1 MVDQI
6 GSRPALNKAQADA
19 ARHERSR
26 KEAKCTID
34 EFSYVVIMT
43 GVVCPE

>member
-1 MVDQI
+1 MVDLI

-26 KEAKCTID
+26 KVAD
-34 EFSYVVIMT
+34 
-43 GVVCPE
+43 